1 MRKIVGIFAMLVALC
16 LCVGALVG
24 CSASEGEGNMSAQQ
38 NANKTSVVCTTFPSY
53 DWARQI
59 IGDHTD
65 AIDLE
70 LLLDDGVDLHSYQ
83 PTVEDIAKVG
93 SADLLVYVGGTSDA
107 WVEDALKN
115 ATNSNMRS
123 ISLMDAVGSAVRE
136 EEVVEGMQGEDEPD
150 HAEVSAHES
159 EVEYDEHVWLSLK
172 NARAIVEGI
181 AAELE
186 AMDPENAQDYANNA
200 QEYEQQLSD
209 LDAEYQAAVDSSRN
223 HTLLYG
229 DRFPFRYLTEDYG
242 LTYYAAFVGC
252 SAETEASFDTIT
264 ILASKVDEL
273 GLHSV
278 LVIENSDQ
286 KIANT
291 IIKSTKTKNQEILVM
306 DSLQS
311 TAMSDVDAG
320 TTYLSVM
327 RQNLKT
333 LTKALE

>member
-1 MRKIVGIFAMLVALC
+1 MKRIVGTFAVLVALC

-24 CSASEGEGNMSAQQ
+24 CSTGDGKDSASAEQGVD
-38 NANKTSVVCTTFPSY
+38 KISVVCTTFPSY

-59 IGDHTD
+59 IGNHTD
-65 AIDLE
+65 AINLE

-115 ATNSNMRS
+115 AANPDLRS
-123 ISLMDAVGSAVRE
+123 ISLMDAVGSAARE

-150 HAEVSAHES
+150 HAETSAHEG
-159 EVEYDEHVWLSLK
+159 EAEYDEHVWLSLK
-172 NARAIVEGI
+172 NARQIVEAI

-186 AMDPENAQDYANNA
+186 AMDPANAQDYESNA

-223 HTLLYG
+223 HTLLFG

-264 ILASKVDEL
+264 FLASKVDEL
-273 GLHSV
+273 GLHAV

-291 IIKSTKTKNQEILVM
+291 IIKSTQTKDQQILVM

-311 TAMSDVDAG
+311 TAMSDVEAG
-320 TTYLSVM
+320 TTYLSAM